1 MEWKF
6 PAKAAAQLQ
15 QQVQGTVVVS
25 ADAAYH
31 SARQAFVH
39 IGAHLAAAPGEPN
52 PKSAQAA
59 VVPIRLANWK
69 NLT

>member
-1 MEWKF
+1 MDR
-6 PAKAAAQLQ
+6 AATTQRYAHLD
-15 QQVQGTVVVS
+15 TDPLRRAS
-25 ADAAYH
+25 D
-31 SARQAFVH
+31 H

-69 NLT
+69 PAVRLPT